1 MKELCDRGLHQFVLG
16 AKVDHSI
23 GKSMSLRTYQYDI
36 ECVLCGEMITQRFLN
51 MDEIPE
57 EVINDFYT
65 RMNQLLDDK
74 YPPLEGDE

>member
-1 MKELCDRGLHQFVLG
+1 
-16 AKVDHSI
+16 
-23 GKSMSLRTYQYDI
+23 
-36 ECVLCGEMITQRFLN
+36 MITQRFLN

-57 EVINDFYT
+57 EVINDFYA